1 MEENSANQPATAE
14 AVPPKKKKHR
24 FRRFM
29 LFLAAAALIWWYSNF
44 TVKTPQYTVV
54 SPKIKDDVKI
64 AVMSDYHAALYGIDN
79 AELMKKLNEINPD
92 IVFMLGDMYS
102 RNSTQELIEIPVKLA
117 ESVVS
122 EGYPLYF
129 VTGEHDTSQ
138 DYIEA
143 VKASGAHVLDYKGET
158 ITVNGNS
165 LQILGIDNVYY
176 SDTFD
181 LNNAF
186 VPDPYA
192 YTILMAHIPNYEKFA
207 AFGADLTL
215 CGDTH
220 GGIIQ
225 LPFGMGPAYYE
236 GEWFPEITGK
246 KSDVYDKGM
255 FPYEGGNMFI
265 TSGIGS
271 YPFPARFNNRP
282 EITVI
287 TLTSE

>member
-1 MEENSANQPATAE
+1 MEENSANQPVTAE
-14 AVPPKKKKHR
+14 AVPRKKKKHR

-29 LFLAAAALIWWYSNF
+29 LFLAAASLIWWYSNF
-44 TVKTPQYTVV
+44 TVKIPQYTVV
-54 SPKIKDDVKI
+54 SPKINDNVKI

-102 RNSTQELIEIPVKLA
+102 RNSTQELIEIPVRLA

-176 SDTFD
+176 TDTFD

-236 GEWFPEITGK
+236 GEWFPEITGE

-282 EITVI
+282 EIAVI
-287 TLTSE
+287 TLASE